1 MATKAEYLKKYLSND
16 NEKKKEKKKK
26 RKTMKH
32 SNVIIHDDDV
42 DWRTLV
48 PKPEDEIEEDDP
60 GKMIYKVRNNCL
72 TYLS

>member
-1 MATKAEYLKKYLSND
+1 
-16 NEKKKEKKKK
+16 
-26 RKTMKH
+26 MKH

-60 GKMIYKVRNNCL
+60 GKLMYEVIIVLFVMIITTCSDYQIEISSCNDYSIYTFSVL
-72 TYLS
+72 AFY